1 MASNSPAYHQRPR
14 WQWWTLLAATVAI
27 LAIGMVAFHQYGIIG
42 AFYQTLQLFTFST
55 TVIKPSVPLE
65 CARWLAALITIVSMW
80 AVLGGIW
87 RVYMMEFQNFLI
99 GFGRNHVVICG
110 AGWRGMPLVRDFRFP
125 SVPADGASRKGRGE
139 RVVVIEK
146 DPDAAGLRVCQR
158 LGVLYI
164 VGDAS
169 DPRTLR
175 AARVQK
181 ARLLVAVC
189 GKDGTNLE
197 IAIRARQ
204 LIESERQPGD
214 VLQCY
219 LHLADP
225 DLSLIARRKK
235 LVAPVAGLMSI
246 STVGIDLYENS
257 ARWLFQRHPLD
268 WRPIPAGSRIQALL
282 IVVGLGELGECV
294 LLEAVRNGYLASER
308 RLRVI
313 VVDPDAERRE
323 AELLSRYPQIRQVCD
338 IDFEKLGAGDPAVVA
353 LVKEA
358 GEERAALLTCAIC
371 GTSDTANLALALKLG
386 DVLDDNLGMIRVS
399 LESRSGLAMLL
410 SEGRQGELFGSQIRP
425 FGMLEDVCNREA
437 LEKPGLDALARS
449 LHEAYVRTQGAKGG
463 SAATNPAQ
471 SSWDDLPEDLRNSNR
486 HAADHFA
493 VKLRA
498 IGCTMVRDPAAAEP
512 AVLSVEEIELLSR
525 MEHFRFCAERFLA
538 GWRYDPKPKDS
549 VRKTNPTLAPWE
561 DLPEAERE
569 KDREQVRAMPGVLA
583 GAGWTVCRVSPSG

>member
-1 MASNSPAYHQRPR
+1 
-14 WQWWTLLAATVAI
+14 LAATIAI
-27 LAIGMVAFHQYGIIG
+27 LSIGMVAFHQYGIIG

-55 TVIKPSVPLE
+55 TVTKPSLPLE

-99 GFGRNHVVICG
+99 GFGRDHVVICG

-125 SVPADGASRKGRGE
+125 SAVDNGAAPKARGE

-146 DPDAAGLRVCQR
+146 DPDAPGLRVCQR

-204 LIESERQPGD
+204 LIESDRKPGEA
-214 VLQCY
+214 LRCY

-225 DLSLIARRKK
+225 DLNLIARRKK
-235 LVAPVAGLMSI
+235 LVAPVPGLMSI
-246 STVGIDLYENS
+246 STVGIDLCENS
-257 ARWLFQRHPLD
+257 ARWLFQHFPLD
-268 WRPIPAGSRIQALL
+268 WRPIAAGSGIQAVLV
-282 IVVGLGELGECV
+282 IVGLGELGECV
-294 LLEAVRNGYLASER
+294 LLEAVRNGYFASER

-313 VVDPDAERRE
+313 VVDPDGERRE

-338 IDFEKLGAGDPAVVA
+338 IGFAGLAAGDPAVVA
-353 LVKEA
+353 LVREAAEEA
-358 GEERAALLTCAIC
+358 GTLLTCAIC
-371 GTSDTANLALALKLG
+371 GKSDTANLALALKLG
-386 DVLDDNLGMIRVS
+386 DVLEDSLGMIRLG
-399 LESRSGLAMLL
+399 LESRSGLALLL
-410 SEGRQGELFGSQIRP
+410 SEGRQSELFGNQIRP

-437 LEKPGLDALARS
+437 LEKPVLDALARS
-449 LHEAYVRTQGAKGG
+449 LHEAYVREQGAKGD

-471 SSWDDLPEDLRNSNR
+471 ASWEDLPEDLRNSNR

-498 IGCTMVRDPAAAEP
+498 VGCAMVKHPTAAVP
-512 AVLSVEEIELLSR
+512 AVFSSEEIEILSR

-561 DLPEAERE
+561 ALPEAERE
-569 KDREQVRAMPGVLA
+569 KDREQVRAIPKVLA
-583 GAGWTVCRVSPSG
+583 GAGWTICRASPEG

>member
-14 WQWWTLLAATVAI
+14 WQWWTLLAATIAI
-27 LAIGMVAFHQYGIIG
+27 LSIGMVAFHQYGIIG

-55 TVIKPSVPLE
+55 AVTKPSVPLE

-125 SVPADGASRKGRGE
+125 PAADNGAASKGRGE

-146 DPDAAGLRVCQR
+146 DPDAPGLRVCQR

-204 LIESERQPGD
+204 LIESDRQAGEA
-214 VLQCY
+214 LQCY

-225 DLSLIARRKK
+225 DLNLIARRKK
-235 LVAPVAGLMSI
+235 LVAPVPGLMSI
-246 STVGIDLYENS
+246 STVGIDLCENS
-257 ARWLFQRHPLD
+257 ARWLFQHYPLD
-268 WRPIPAGSRIQALL
+268 WRPIPAGSGIQAVLV
-282 IVVGLGELGECV
+282 IVGLGELGECV
-294 LLEAVRNGYLASER
+294 LLEAVRIGYFASER

-338 IDFEKLGAGDPAVVA
+338 LGFVKLAAGDPAVVA

-358 GEERAALLTCAIC
+358 AEEAGTLLTCAIC
-371 GTSDTANLALALKLG
+371 GKSDTGNLALALKLG
-386 DVLDDNLGMIRVS
+386 DVLEDSLGMIRLG
-399 LESRSGLAMLL
+399 LESRSGLALLL
-410 SEGRQGELFGSQIRP
+410 SEGRQSELFGNQIRP

-437 LEKPGLDALARS
+437 LEKPVLDALARS
-449 LHEAYVRTQGAKGG
+449 LHEAYVREQGAKGG
-463 SAATNPAQ
+463 SAAKSAEA
-471 SSWDDLPEDLRNSNR
+471 SWEDLPEDLRNSNR

-498 IGCTMVRDPAAAEP
+498 VGCAMVRHPAAAEP
-512 AVLSVEEIELLSR
+512 AVFSAEEIEILSR

-561 DLPEAERE
+561 ALPEGERE
-569 KDREQVRAMPGVLA
+569 KDREQVRAMPKVLA
-583 GAGWTVCRVSPSG
+583 GAGWTVCRASSQG